1 MGKKSKRRGGTGGGR
16 KGRHAGAGVG
26 AGEVGV
32 SSGSYLDQLIAATA
46 SRAATP
52 TLTPAEAV
60 ALLETVPPPT
70 SLKGIVSTND
80 DPGKCA
86 LCLSPSALVVPC
98 GALGEA
104 FSIVPQSC
112 CGKRFRNACV
122 GADNNRGTA
131 LDLVGE
137 LFSIV
142 PQLCCGKRFC
152 NACLGADDN
161 CGTALDLLG
170 ERRCTFC
177 NCTESDRAM
186 KIFESREPWAHYS
199 MGIVH
204 CHSEDLW
211 TNGAFDLMVQAASQ
225 GHPEAFLS
233 LSELCRGEWGYPR
246 DLMAA
251 QAFAMKAR
259 SLHPDLALRSNEI
272 LVGVAEGYLEDGAVE
287 EADAIFTDVAKEADS
302 NALDVDLCDKLVV
315 YLYPMEQYQL
325 AGEMSAMS
333 FCHGAIESALCA
345 SDCYALSEHYAL
357 SKLWLSVACKTKSGY
372 DDAVEKWS
380 ERAQHK
386 MVEDVHMCWSHA
398 KQRRDE
404 IRSELC
410 WIRDSCG
417 GCGAALEGDT
427 RKYCRG
433 CMAFCYCSRECQKLH
448 WNRPDAD
455 GGHSTE
461 CKEAQDQAR
470 KILAAIQFGKVDLSS
485 KKNE

>member
-1 MGKKSKRRGGTGGGR
+1 
-16 KGRHAGAGVG
+16 
-26 AGEVGV
+26 
-32 SSGSYLDQLIAATA
+32 
-46 SRAATP
+46 
-52 TLTPAEAV
+52 
-60 ALLETVPPPT
+60 
-70 SLKGIVSTND
+70 
-80 DPGKCA
+80 
-86 LCLSPSALVVPC
+86 
-98 GALGEA
+98 
-104 FSIVPQSC
+104 
-112 CGKRFRNACV
+112 
-122 GADNNRGTA
+122 
-131 LDLVGE
+131 
-137 LFSIV
+137 
-142 PQLCCGKRFC
+142 
-152 NACLGADDN
+152 
-161 CGTALDLLG
+161 
-170 ERRCTFC
+170 
-177 NCTESDRAM
+177 M

-333 FCHGAIESALCA
+333 FCHGAVESALCA